1 MTAYNPR
8 ESYVIQS
15 GKKEGKSVEQ
25 LMFSDYG
32 WILFM
37 KNLYDKKNARIK
49 NDLQKHVEWTLAQGK
64 SRIPKMICPQCNKK
78 TVSFFSYLGSER
90 FGYSMSAA
98 YTCCDDKECVSRLS
112 AQGIEKV
119 PTFLPITFS
128 SITHFNNKQDQKRVA
143 EILKHCFGLPKR
155 LTKEVLFTF
164 FSE

>member
-15 GKKEGKSVEQ
+15 GKKAGKSIEQ

-32 WILFM
+32 WLMYM
-37 KNLYDKKNARIK
+37 KNLLNEKSAAAKNK
-49 NDLQKHVEWTLAQGK
+49 LHKHIEWALAQGETR
-64 SRIPKMICPQCNKK
+64 SPKMLCPQCNKNP
-78 TVSFFSYLGSER
+78 VSHFSYLGSER

-98 YTCCDDKECVSRLS
+98 YTCCNDEKCISRLS
-112 AQGIEKV
+112 SQGIEKV
-119 PTFLPITFS
+119 PTFLPIAFS
-128 SITHFNNKQDQKRVA
+128 SITHFTNKQDQKRVS
-143 EILKHCFGLPKR
+143 EILRDCFNLPKR